1 MDYEPLQIKDSNEDS
16 QGGPPG
22 WFAFA
27 TIFGIGITIAL
38 VAFIAG
44 MMV

>member
-1 MDYEPLQIKDSNEDS
+1 MDFEPLDIKDSDERTH
-16 QGGPPG
+16 GGPPG

-27 TIFGIGITIAL
+27 TIFGIGIVIAL
-38 VAFIAG
+38 IAFIAG